1 MEELIQKII
10 LKAYKVNKNTEHT
23 VFVDFMGH
31 VNCFQIYL
39 YLNGWKENSNPDIKI
54 ETYLDEKFAT
64 ENLQYMLNKLEELEG
79 KECLQEKIE
88 K

>member
-10 LKAYKVNKNTEHT
+10 LKAYKVNKNTEHI
-23 VFVDFMGH
+23 VFVDFIGH
-31 VNCFQIYL
+31 VNCFQIHL

-64 ENLQYMLNKLEELEG
+64 ENLQYMLDKLEELE
-79 KECLQEKIE
+79 EKNVY
-88 K
+88 KKR

>member
-10 LKAYKVNKNTEHT
+10 LKAYKVNKNTEHI

-31 VNCFQIYL
+31 VNCFQIHL

-64 ENLQYMLNKLEELEG
+64 ENLQYMLDKLEELEE
-79 KECLQEKIE
+79 KNVYKIE

>member
-10 LKAYKVNKNTEHT
+10 LKAYKVNKNTEHI

-31 VNCFQIYL
+31 VNCFQIHL

-64 ENLQYMLNKLEELEG
+64 ENLQYMLDKLEELE
-79 KECLQEKIE
+79 EKNVY
-88 K
+88 KKR

>member
-10 LKAYKVNKNTEHT
+10 LKAYEVNKNTEHT
-23 VFVDFMGH
+23 VFVDFMGY
-31 VNCFQIYL
+31 VNCFQIYV

-54 ETYLDEKFAT
+54 ETYLDEKFAI
-64 ENLQYMLNKLEELEG
+64 ENLQYMLNKLEELEE
-79 KECLQEKIE
+79 KKCLQEKIE

>member
-10 LKAYKVNKNTEHT
+10 LKAYEVNKNTEHT

-31 VNCFQIYL
+31 VNWFQIHV

-64 ENLQYMLNKLEELEG
+64 ENLQYMLNKLEELE
-79 KECLQEKIE
+79 EKNVY
-88 K
+88 KKR